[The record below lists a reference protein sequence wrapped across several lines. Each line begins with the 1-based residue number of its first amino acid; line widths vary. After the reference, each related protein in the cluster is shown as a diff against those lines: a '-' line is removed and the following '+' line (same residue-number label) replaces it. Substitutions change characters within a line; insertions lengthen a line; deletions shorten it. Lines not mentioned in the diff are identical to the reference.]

1 VERRFI
7 ILILALSLVWLSWGA
22 LQIYLASKRP
32 LPAEKPD
39 EAIAQ
44 ADVDAKREP
53 VEPSAQDESKLAAE
67 AKAAEAAE
75 KPDAEVRAALPAPPA
90 VSRQWLTL
98 GSADPDSGYSGL
110 YYFDNHGA
118 AVECVELNGKH
129 YKSVED
135 YSGYLG
141 RLTLTKHADGGAEV
155 HVVGAGTPA
164 ALAKSTGNSPPGLM
178 IGDVI
183 KSIDGVTVDDEL
195 AVKSVL
201 EKTRPGQSIA
211 LAIKRKDID
220 QPLQFTALLSRRPLE
235 VVRPESHTYKLA
247 NGDIKILPQDPLS
260 LLMTLESVGL
270 GSQRI
275 KEDQEKRAGPLAE
288 IGGLPSLYHS
298 NWKVEQTG
306 LDFVEFSFL
315 LDEVI
320 LAAAKLEKA
329 GPLKIVKRYS
339 LPKAEKAGDAQ
350 YHLDLKVTI
359 QNLGRE
365 PLPVAY
371 RLNGPTGLPLEGW
384 WYSTKL
390 SPKMWTAAGARDVA
404 YEQTGFGHRL
414 LGCPKI
420 VSDAKQAEKDN
431 EVPRSR
437 LLEGDQASPVDY
449 IGVDTQFFASVIQPL
464 APSEEQR
471 IRFVSAY
478 AHPVQDVM
486 AVPKGTRQRT
496 IDVSFSLTT
505 KAATIEAGG
514 ELKHDY
520 RVFFGPK
527 NPGVL
532 KQYGLAPLIEYGW
545 PIFMYPAMLLREVL
559 NGLYWLTSLVGI
571 PNYGIAII
579 LLTVIV
585 RTCMIPVSLKQAR
598 SAAKM
603 QELAPEVQKI
613 KEKYPED
620 PMKQHQAVQELYKK
634 HDFNMFGGCLPVF
647 IQLPIFIG
655 LYRCLSVDI
664 DLRDAALIPG
674 VAWASNLAGPDK
686 LFRWD
691 GWMPAF
697 LADEADGYLGPFFN
711 VFPLITITLFLIQQ
725 KMFTPPATDEQTK
738 MQQQMMTFMTVFMGF
753 MFFKVPAGLCIYFIT
768 SSLWGIAERKL
779 LPKPTPKTAGAAGGA
794 GGSDGGGGVVAKLFP
809 KPASPNGSGKPGS
822 KRPRQKR

>member
-1 VERRFI
+1 MN
-7 ILILALSLVWLSWGA
+7 
-22 LQIYLASKRP
+22 
-32 LPAEKPD
+32 
-39 EAIAQ
+39 
-44 ADVDAKREP
+44 
-53 VEPSAQDESKLAAE
+53 
-67 AKAAEAAE
+67 
-75 KPDAEVRAALPAPPA
+75 
-90 VSRQWLTL
+90 LTQ
-98 GSADPDSGYSGL
+98 
-110 YYFDNHGA
+110 
-118 AVECVELNGKH
+118 
-129 YKSVED
+129 
-135 YSGYLG
+135 
-141 RLTLTKHADGGAEV
+141 HADGGAEIN
-155 HVVGAGTPA
+155 VVGAGTPA
-164 ALAKSTGNSPPGLM
+164 ALAKSTGDVPPGLM
-178 IGDVI
+178 VGDVI
-183 KSIDGVTVDDEL
+183 QSIDGLPIDDEI
-195 AVKSVL
+195 AVSKYL

-211 LAIKRKDID
+211 LAVKRKRFD
-220 QPLQFTALLSRRPLE
+220 QPLQFTAVLTRRPLE
-235 VVRPESHTYKLA
+235 VVHPESHTYKQP
-247 NGDIKILPQDPLS
+247 NGDFKILGQDPLS
-260 LLMTLESVGL
+260 LLLTLESIGP

-275 KEDQEKRAGPLAE
+275 KEDQEKRIEPPAE
-288 IGGLPSLYHS
+288 IAGLPSLYRS

-306 LDFVEFSFL
+306 EGFVEFSFT
-315 LDEVI
+315 LDEAA
-320 LAAAKLEKA
+320 LAKAKVEKA
-329 GPLKIVKRYS
+329 GPLKIVKRFS
-339 LPKAEKAGDAQ
+339 LPKAEKAGEVA
-350 YHLDLKVTI
+350 YHLNLQITI
-359 QNLGRE
+359 QNFGDQ

-390 SPKMWTAAGARDVA
+390 SPKMWTAAGARDIA
-404 YEQTGFGHRL
+404 YEQSGFGHRL
-414 LGCPKI
+414 LGCPKV

-431 EVPRSR
+431 QPQRSR

-449 IGVDTQFFASVIQPL
+449 IGIDTQFFASVIQPQ
-464 APSEEQR
+464 AATEDQR
-471 IRFVSAY
+471 IRYVSAY
-478 AHPVQDVM
+478 ARPVQDVM

-496 IDVSFSLTT
+496 VDVTFYLST
-505 KAATIEAGG
+505 KAATIESGG

-532 KQYGLAPLIEYGW
+532 KQYGLGPLIEYGW
-545 PIFMYPAMLLREVL
+545 PIFMYPAILLREVL

-674 VAWASNLAGPDK
+674 ISWASNLAGPDK

-691 GWMPAF
+691 MWMPAF

-738 MQQQMMTFMTVFMGF
+738 MQQQMMMFMTVFMGF

-779 LPKPTPKTAGAAGGA
+779 LPKPKPKVAGGD
-794 GGSDGGGGVVAKLFP
+794 GSGARGAEGGGGLVAKLFP
-809 KPASPNGSGKPGS
+809 KPASPNGSSKPGS
-822 KRPRQKR
+822 KRPKQRR

>member
-7 ILILALSLVWLSWGA
+7 VFMLLVALIWLSWIP

-32 LPAEKPD
+32 RPLENPAD
-39 EAIAQ
+39 EAVAQ
-44 ADVDAKREP
+44 APADERRP
-53 VEPSAQDESKLAAE
+53 QDGQPAIDDSKPLD
-67 AKAAEAAE
+67 AKAAEAPE
-75 KPDAEVRAALPAPPA
+75 KPDAALRAAQAAPA
-90 VSRQWLTL
+90 VSRQFLTL
-98 GSADPDSGYSGL
+98 GSLDRSSGYSGL
-110 YYFDNHGA
+110 YYFDNRGA
-118 AVECVELNGKH
+118 AVECMELNSKH
-129 YKSVED
+129 YTSVED

-141 RLTLTKHADGGAEV
+141 RLNLSKHADGGAEV
-155 HVVGAGTPA
+155 NVVGAGTPS
-164 ALAKSTGNSPPGLM
+164 ALAKSTGAVPPGLM

-183 KSIDGVTVDDEL
+183 QSIDGVPVDDEL
-195 AVKSVL
+195 AVENYL
-201 EKTRPGQSIA
+201 RKTRPGQSVA
-211 LAIKRKDID
+211 LNVKRKGIE
-220 QPLQFTALLSRRPLE
+220 QPLQFTALLTRRPLE
-235 VVRPESHTYKLA
+235 VVRREWKGRPAE
-247 NGDIKILPQDPLS
+247 DIDDLHDPLS
-260 LLMTLESVGL
+260 MLLTLESIGP
-270 GSQRI
+270 GSARI
-275 KEDQEKRAGPLAE
+275 KEDQEKRIEPPAE
-288 IGGLPSLYHS
+288 IAGLPSLYRS

-306 LDFVEFSFL
+306 EGFVEFSFT
-315 LDEVI
+315 LDEAA
-320 LAAAKLEKA
+320 LASAKVEKA
-329 GPLKIVKRYS
+329 GPLKIIKRYS
-339 LPKAEKAGDAQ
+339 LSKAENSGELP
-350 YHLDLKVTI
+350 YHLDLQISI
-359 QNLGRE
+359 QNLGQQS
-365 PLPVAY
+365 LPVAY
-371 RLNGPTGLPLEGW
+371 RLNGPTSLPLEGW

-390 SPKMWTAAGARDVA
+390 SPNMWTAAGARDVA
-404 YEQTGFGHRL
+404 YEQAGFGHQL

-420 VSDAKQAEKDN
+420 VSNARQAIKDN
-431 EVPRSR
+431 QPPRTR
-437 LLEGDQASPVDY
+437 LLEGDQASPIDY
-449 IGVDTQFFASVIQPL
+449 MGVDTQFFASVIQPL
-464 APSEEQR
+464 AASEDQR
-471 IRFVSAY
+471 TRYVSAY
-478 AHPVQDVM
+478 ARPVQDVM
-486 AVPKGTRQRT
+486 SVPKGRRQQT
-496 IDVSFSLTT
+496 VNVSFYMLT

-520 RVFFGPK
+520 QVFFGPK
-527 NPGVL
+527 DPNI
-532 KQYGLAPLIEYGW
+532 LARYHLGSLIEYGW
-545 PIFMYPAMLLREVL
+545 PIFGYPAKMLRLVL
-559 NGLYWLTSLVGI
+559 NGLYELTRLVGI

-613 KEKYPED
+613 KEKYPD
-620 PMKQHQAVQELYKK
+620 DAMKQHQAVQELYKK

-674 VAWASNLAGPDK
+674 ISWASNLAGPDK

-691 GWMPAF
+691 TWMPAF
-697 LADEADGYLGPFFN
+697 LSDEADGYLGPFFN

-779 LPKPTPKTAGAAGGA
+779 LPKTTPKSAGAAGGA
-794 GGSDGGGGVVAKLFP
+794 GGSDGGGGVVARLFP